1 MQRLLALS
9 VLIGHEFSPLSC
21 GEALVC
27 HIGKVKLAVKDLF
40 VSLLRICCN
49 FIW

>member
-9 VLIGHEFSPLSC
+9 VLIGHEFSPLSL
-21 GEALVC
+21 ALVC

-40 VSLLRICCN
+40 VSLLRICCL
-49 FIW
+49 FTW